1 MVKKP
6 KSKGGRRDATE
17 DAPLSN
23 SPGHSF
29 NSSELTFINH
39 QRTKRLN
46 PRLLKAITE
55 AALAE
60 LGVVNWDLAFH
71 FVGARK
77 MAALNQIHLGHE
89 GPTDV
94 ITFDYGEPKAR
105 NLPRVLQ
112 GEVLI
117 CIAVAMTQAR
127 EFRTTWPAETVRYLV
142 HALLHLCGYDDLQ
155 PAARREMKRH
165 ENRLVGRLARQFDF
179 AALGR

>member
-1 MVKKP
+1 L
-6 KSKGGRRDATE
+6 E
-17 DAPLSN
+17 
-23 SPGHSF
+23 
-29 NSSELTFINH
+29 FINR
-39 QRTKRLN
+39 QRTTRLN
-46 PRLLKAITE
+46 VRRLKPIAE

-60 LGVVNWDLAFH
+60 LGVAGWDLTFS

-94 ITFDYGEPKAR
+94 ITFDYSERGAR
-105 NLPRVLQ
+105 DAERGTGNTLQ
-112 GEVLI
+112 GEIFI
-117 CIAVAMTQAR
+117 CLAVAMAQAR

-179 AALGR
+179 AALAQ